1 MENLF
6 DYIDQNRERYRE
18 YWFNGLRIPSV
29 SAEKKHKPDMLRMA
43 EYLLRFLREE
53 LKFEGRLIEGE
64 GNPLVYAESPAVEG
78 APTVLLYGH
87 YDVQPA
93 DPLDLWK
100 SDPFEPEIRGENVY
114 ARGADDDKGQ
124 IFAHLSGIKALMERE
139 GRLPIRIKCIF
150 EGEEEVGSDHLFAFL
165 HGPEGKELLA
175 ADLIVVS
182 DNTMAGPGQP
192 AITYGL
198 RGVIGFEVFF
208 HGPNRDLHSGIYG
221 GSVCNPALALSR
233 ALAGLMDEKGK
244 IQIPGFYDG
253 VRAITDQEHSV
264 IAQVPFDEEQAKKDL
279 GVSAFFGDPDYT
291 IMERRC
297 ARPSFD
303 INGLTSGYQGEG
315 GKTIIPSWASVKFTL
330 RVVPDQNVE
339 KIIQATEDFFRAQ
352 VPSGIRMDFHRQQG
366 AEGMVVPLESPYVAV
381 ASHVLETVHGKKP
394 LFVRDGGSITIVA
407 ELWKVLNADLL
418 MIGLGLDEDAIH
430 SPNEHFSLDCFYNG
444 IKTGAQL
451 WTELAKMK
459 K

>member
-6 DYIDQNRERYRE
+6 DYIDNNRDQYME

-29 SAEKKHKPDMLRMA
+29 SAEKKHKPDMNRMA

-53 LKFEGRLIEGE
+53 LKFDGRLIEGK
-64 GNPLVYAESPAVEG
+64 GNPLVYAESPKVEG

-87 YDVQPA
+87 YDVQPI
-93 DPLDLWK
+93 DPLDQWK
-100 SDPFEPEIRGENVY
+100 SDPFDPEIRDGKVY

-124 IFAHLSGIKALMERE
+124 IFAHLMGIKSLMDRE
-139 GRLPIRIKCIF
+139 GCLPIQIKCIF
-150 EGEEEVGSDHLFAFL
+150 EGEEEVGSDHLSDFL
-165 HGPEGKELLA
+165 KRKDAQDLLA
-175 ADLIVVS
+175 TDLIVVS

-198 RGVIGFEVFF
+198 RGVIGFEVIF

-221 GSVCNPALALSR
+221 GSVWNPAIALSR
-233 ALAGLMDEKGK
+233 TLASLIDENGK

-253 VRAITDQEHSV
+253 VRTITDQEHAV
-264 IAQVPFDEEQAKKDL
+264 LGKIPFDEEQAKRDL
-279 GVSAFFGDPDYT
+279 NVSDFFGESEYT
-291 IMERRC
+291 ITERRC

-315 GKTIIPSWASVKFTL
+315 GKTIIPSSASAKFTL
-330 RVVPDQNVE
+330 RIVPDQDA
-339 KIIQATEDFFRAQ
+339 KRIIQATEDFFRAQ
-352 VPSGIRMDFHRQQG
+352 LPPGIRMDFHRQQG
-366 AEGMVVPLESPYVAV
+366 AEGMVVPLDSPYVSV
-381 ASHVLETVHGKKP
+381 ASDVLEKVHGKKP

-407 ELWKVLNADLL
+407 ELWKVLKADLL
-418 MIGLGLDEDAIH
+418 MIGFGLDEDAIH
-430 SPNEHFSLDCFYNG
+430 SPNEHFSLECFCNG
-444 IKTGAQL
+444 IKTSALL
-451 WTELAKMK
+451 WTDLAKMK